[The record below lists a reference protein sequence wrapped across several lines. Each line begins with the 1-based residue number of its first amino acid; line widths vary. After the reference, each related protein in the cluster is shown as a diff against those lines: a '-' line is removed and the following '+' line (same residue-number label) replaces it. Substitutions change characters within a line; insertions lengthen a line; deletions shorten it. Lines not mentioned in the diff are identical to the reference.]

1 MTEIYLEKLSAFGR
15 MLRAEGLNVG
25 PKDTEDGARLLAA
38 MDLQDREQVKTALR
52 TVYASSREE
61 QLTFD
66 RVFDGFFLSEEAM
79 RAQAKEQMEREQEL
93 EQHRLRLVLPVVGGG
108 DEVGMDG
115 RRGAAEEVVAGA
127 AARLL
132 HGEVPSGGEGVDL
145 HPLGVEGD
153 IAGIAE
159 SADKLLVA
167 LRRGA
172 HTVVQVRRRHAEV
185 PLLSQ
190 TPETVQ

>member
-66 RVFDGFFLSEEAM
+66 RVFDGFFLSEDAM

-93 EQHRLRLVLPVVGGG
+93 EQHRLRLVRRCVCDRNQRPRHRLPQ
-108 DEVGMDG
+108 
-115 RRGAAEEVVAGA
+115 RRVA
-127 AARLL
+127 
-132 HGEVPSGGEGVDL
+132 
-145 HPLGVEGD
+145 
-153 IAGIAE
+153 
-159 SADKLLVA
+159 
-167 LRRGA
+167 
-172 HTVVQVRRRHAEV
+172 
-185 PLLSQ
+185 
-190 TPETVQ
+190 